1 MQTIGVLATYATQ
14 NTIYLRRHYAGLN
27 TTGDLHRIIASA
39 GIAKGRSSGK
49 KVESD
54 RNKNC

>member
-27 TTGDLHRIIASA
+27 TTGDLHRIASHLQA
-39 GIAKGRSSGK
+39 SQR
-49 KVESD
+49 VEV
-54 RNKNC
+54 RERK